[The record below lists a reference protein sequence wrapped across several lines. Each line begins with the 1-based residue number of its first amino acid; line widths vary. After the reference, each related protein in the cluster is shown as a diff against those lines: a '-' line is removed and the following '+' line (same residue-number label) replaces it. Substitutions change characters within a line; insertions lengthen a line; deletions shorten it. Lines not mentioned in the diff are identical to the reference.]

1 MQCQDVHQFGQ
12 KLVRRQ
18 QLKPTE
24 GPESPKACHLN
35 TFDLVVLGVA
45 STLGAVVY
53 ILVGEVAMF
62 IAGPAIVIFLVAA
75 LSSAL
80 SGLCYA
86 EFGTRVSWTGS
97 AHLYS
102 YISVGELWAF
112 VTGWNLI
119 LAYVIGL
126 LTLGAPE
133 STLLYKVF
141 TGINVSV
148 LSFIIISGFIK
159 GDLHNWKLTEQ
170 DYTLNTSES
179 IGTSR
184 LGPLGSGG
192 FAPFGFDGIL
202 QGAALCFYMF
212 IGFDAIV
219 TKGEE
224 ALNPQRSIP
233 VSTMI
238 MIFICFVVCFG
249 VSAALTL
256 MVPYHQIHPESP
268 LPEAFLHVGWGPA
281 RYVVAVGALCAL
293 TSSLLGD
300 MFPMPRG
307 MCVMAE
313 DGLLSRGLAQIHA
326 HTGTPVRAIMSSENL
341 AAIMALLFKFS
352 DLVDL
357 LSIGTLLADSLVALS
372 VLALRY
378 QPDQKFS
385 KKEKTEEEIEMKP
398 KLEEKPPEPVS
409 EAGNSDILKSLW
421 FPTGTIP
428 TWKSGQIVY
437 GCAFLLVLLLAILS
451 LVLAQWPSQVFS
463 GDPVLT
469 PVAVLLLLLIAGV
482 TVIIW
487 RQPQNPSP
495 LPFRVGPCSACPPTG
510 EHPSEHLSD
519 GADDFWGLDPIQC
532 LECHLSPQAS
542 PRSQQLTS
550 PRDRSRIPVLQLPAL
565 RLPGDMRPCIPLRGT
580 YGCCKNSDTER
591 RRSARRTWLSC
602 ALRQRSEQIIASSTM
617 SRMVRQ
623 YVRQFGQRL
632 VRRRGAD
639 TIKESDGLKIHLSA
653 TDLVFLGVGRNLG
666 AGLYIVLGA
675 VAKYVAG
682 PAIVVSF
689 LVAGLSS
696 LLSRLCYVEFDA
708 RVPRSSSAYV
718 CSYVTMGQLWAFVV
732 GWNIILLFLI
742 AIACTARA
750 WRYAFD
756 SLIGDHVSQ
765 KLEETVP
772 LHAPYFLATDA
783 DFFALGLVLLLAVL
797 LALRVPE
804 SAWVYRVFTGIN
816 LLVLSFII
824 ISGFIN
830 GDPHNWKLTEQDYT
844 LSTAVFSYSLGPPGA
859 GGFVPFDF
867 EGVVQGAATC
877 FYAFVGFAAIATRE
891 RGDLNP
897 QRSISLI
904 SLLMCFLAYFAV
916 SGALTLMVP
925 YYQIHHH
932 SPLPEAFLHVGWGPA
947 RCVVAVGILCALT
960 SSLLG
965 DMFPMSRLIRAMA
978 EDGLLFRGL
987 ARVYG
992 HRKIPVVAI
1001 MSSGSLA
1008 GIMALLFEFS
1018 HIANLMAVASLLAY
1032 SMVSFSVL
1040 VLRYQPDQNLS
1051 KSEKTEE
1058 ETETELVPVGSPLDS
1073 VPEAGTSNILKSLWF
1088 PTSTT
1093 PTRKSG
1099 QIVYRCAFLLV
1110 LLLSILSLVL
1120 AQWPRRVFSG
1130 DPVLTTVAVLL
1141 LLLITGVTAIIWR
1154 QPQSPSPLTFRVP
1167 ALPVLPLVSIFV
1179 NLYLMMQ
1186 MTSGAWILFGIW
1198 NAVGFAIYF
1207 GYGVR
1212 HSLEENNEPPASTSQ
1227 TPD

>member
-1 MQCQDVHQFGQ
+1 MRW
-12 KLVRRQ
+12 L
-18 QLKPTE
+18 
-24 GPESPKACHLN
+24 
-35 TFDLVVLGVA
+35 
-45 STLGAVVY
+45 
-53 ILVGEVAMF
+53 
-62 IAGPAIVIFLVAA
+62 
-75 LSSAL
+75 
-80 SGLCYA
+80 
-86 EFGTRVSWTGS
+86 
-97 AHLYS
+97 
-102 YISVGELWAF
+102 
-112 VTGWNLI
+112 
-119 LAYVIGL
+119 
-126 LTLGAPE
+126 
-133 STLLYKVF
+133 
-141 TGINVSV
+141 
-148 LSFIIISGFIK
+148 
-159 GDLHNWKLTEQ
+159 
-170 DYTLNTSES
+170 
-179 IGTSR
+179 
-184 LGPLGSGG
+184 
-192 FAPFGFDGIL
+192 DGITDSMDTSLRKL
-202 QGAALCFYMF
+202 QEL
-212 IGFDAIV
+212 
-219 TKGEE
+219 
-224 ALNPQRSIP
+224 
-233 VSTMI
+233 
-238 MIFICFVVCFG
+238 
-249 VSAALTL
+249 
-256 MVPYHQIHPESP
+256 
-268 LPEAFLHVGWGPA
+268 
-281 RYVVAVGALCAL
+281 
-293 TSSLLGD
+293 
-300 MFPMPRG
+300 
-307 MCVMAE
+307 
-313 DGLLSRGLAQIHA
+313 
-326 HTGTPVRAIMSSENL
+326 
-341 AAIMALLFKFS
+341 
-352 DLVDL
+352 
-357 LSIGTLLADSLVALS
+357 
-372 VLALRY
+372 
-378 QPDQKFS
+378 
-385 KKEKTEEEIEMKP
+385 
-398 KLEEKPPEPVS
+398 
-409 EAGNSDILKSLW
+409 
-421 FPTGTIP
+421 
-428 TWKSGQIVY
+428 
-437 GCAFLLVLLLAILS
+437 
-451 LVLAQWPSQVFS
+451 
-463 GDPVLT
+463 
-469 PVAVLLLLLIAGV
+469 
-482 TVIIW
+482 
-487 RQPQNPSP
+487 
-495 LPFRVGPCSACPPTG
+495 
-510 EHPSEHLSD
+510 
-519 GADDFWGLDPIQC
+519 
-532 LECHLSPQAS
+532 
-542 PRSQQLTS
+542 
-550 PRDRSRIPVLQLPAL
+550 
-565 RLPGDMRPCIPLRGT
+565 
-580 YGCCKNSDTER
+580 
-591 RRSARRTWLSC
+591 
-602 ALRQRSEQIIASSTM
+602 QIIASSTM

-623 YVRQFGQRL
+623 YVRQFGQKL

-639 TIKESDGLKIHLSA
+639 TMKESDSLKIQLSA
-653 TDLVFLGVGRNLG
+653 TELVFLGVGRNLG

-756 SLIGDHVSQ
+756 SLIGDCISQ

-772 LHAPYFLATDA
+772 LHAPYFLATYA

-797 LALRVPE
+797 LALGFPE

-824 ISGFIN
+824 VSGFIN
-830 GDPHNWKLTEQDYT
+830 GDLHNWKLTEQDYT

-877 FYAFVGFAAIATRE
+877 FYAFVGFAAIAARE
-891 RGDLNP
+891 RGDLKP

-987 ARVYG
+987 ARVCG

-1040 VLRYQPDQNLS
+1040 ALRYQPDQNLS

-1110 LLLSILSLVL
+1110 LLLSILSLLL
-1120 AQWPRRVFSG
+1120 AQWPRHVFSG
-1130 DPVLTTVAVLL
+1130 DTVLTTVAVLL